1 VTDHRRDGVDP
12 PPRPAGFDLDD
23 PAVRRA
29 CAERDIAT
37 IFRLLRPCGLSQRQ
51 IATRCGMSESEVSE
65 ILAGRQV
72 KSYDVFVRIAEG
84 LSIPRGMMGLATG
97 EHHEPR
103 PVSPSYVDE
112 EEAEAVKRRGLLSVG
127 MAMVIKPTPAYV
139 KPPATPDV
147 PLEPPAKVGL
157 TDVQIYENTVAQ
169 LEKLDRR
176 VGGIASREPLVAMA
190 VTGEQLLT
198 AQMQPDVHQRLCY
211 AVSEAHRCAA
221 LALGDARLVE
231 ACRAHAH
238 RALDLAAG
246 DRDRIAQILC
256 TSGSIEKSY
265 GEVGFGLELVQL
277 AQVAAAVSRDPQVGA
292 VLAGEA
298 AAAYHALGYPEKAR
312 QELDTAR
319 RLFSE
324 PNSGASL
331 PFFAAYGNGSCAL
344 AAAEQ
349 QLGNYDAAR
358 TDGMN
363 ALSTSPVGEERSNAL
378 DTVILAITNVRAGE
392 LREGVQQASQALVLA
407 QRVGSRR
414 VRARL
419 TPLAQAL
426 ARRHDS
432 TCRDLARAAR
442 SLAG

>member
-1 VTDHRRDGVDP
+1 MTDNRRDGVNP
-12 PPRPAGFDLDD
+12 PPRPAGFNLDD

-51 IATRCGMSESEVSE
+51 IAARCGMSESEVSE

-72 KSYDVFVRIAEG
+72 RSHDVFVRIAEDVG
-84 LSIPRGMMGLATG
+84 IPRGMMGLATG

-103 PVSPSYVDE
+103 PVSLVDE

-127 MAMVIKPTPAYV
+127 MAMVIKPTPTYV

-176 VGGIASREPLVAMA
+176 VGGMASSEPLVAMA

-319 RLFSE
+319 RSFGE
-324 PNSGASL
+324 PTSGASL
-331 PFFAAYGNGSCAL
+331 PFFASYGNGHAAL

-358 TDGMN
+358 TDGMT
-363 ALSTSPVGEERSNAL
+363 ALELRPVGEERSTAL

-426 ARRHDS
+426 ARRNDS

>member
-1 VTDHRRDGVDP
+1 VTDHRRDGGDP

-29 CAERDIAT
+29 CAERDIAR

-51 IATRCGMSESEVSE
+51 IAARCGMSESEVSE

-72 KSYDVFVRIAEG
+72 RSYDVFVRIAEDVG
-84 LSIPRGMMGLATG
+84 IPRGMMGLATG

-103 PVSPSYVDE
+103 PVSLVDE

-139 KPPATPDV
+139 KPPATPDT

-176 VGGIASREPLVAMA
+176 VGGMASSEPLVAMA

-319 RLFSE
+319 RLFGE
-324 PNSGASL
+324 PTSGASL
-331 PFFAAYGNGSCAL
+331 PFFASYGNGHAAL

-358 TDGMN
+358 TDGMT
-363 ALSTSPVGEERSNAL
+363 ALELRPVGEERSTAL

-426 ARRHDS
+426 ARRNDS